1 MSNYPAGAEYDK
13 NAPYNQSDPDP
24 VEVDVTISQSLSRQ
38 ATIEVTDY
46 SLDQWEDYDIDD
58 EGNTTHTGGVDYN
71 FSECN
76 FTEAYESQEYTIPD
90 LLNILSSLLD
100 KEIKNTENT
109 SEKKRLNKI
118 LACCKE
124 WIVDETEVVY

>member
-13 NAPYNQSDPDP
+13 SAPYNQSDPDP
-24 VEVDVTISQSLSRQ
+24 VKIDVTISQSLSRQ
-38 ATIEVTDY
+38 TTIEVTDY

-58 EGNTTHTGGVDYN
+58 EGNTIHTGGVDYN

-76 FTEAYESQEYTIPD
+76 LTEAYESQEYTIPD

-118 LACCKE
+118 LVCCKE
-124 WIVDETEVVY
+124 WKVDESEVVY